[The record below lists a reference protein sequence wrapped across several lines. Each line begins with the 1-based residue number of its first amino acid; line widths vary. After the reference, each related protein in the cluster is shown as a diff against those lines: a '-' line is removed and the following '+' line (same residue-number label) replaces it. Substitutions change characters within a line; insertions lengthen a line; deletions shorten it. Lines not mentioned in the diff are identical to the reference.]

1 MFVLFLKKRDM
12 EKFVNRVELRGNV
25 GFDPKITQL
34 EDGGVV
40 MKLSLATNESYKNR
54 KGEWQ
59 EDTVWHTVIAWGGKG
74 MPDFSL
80 IKKGSLLSVVG
91 RIKPVQYQ
99 TKNGIEKQTYE
110 IVAFNIRQISQESS
124 G

>member
-1 MFVLFLKKRDM
+1 M

-25 GFDPKITQL
+25 GFDPKIIQL

-59 EDTVWHTVIAWGGKG
+59 EDTVWHTVIAWSGKG
-74 MPDFSL
+74 MPDFSQ
-80 IKKGSLLSVVG
+80 IRKGSLLSVVG

>member
-1 MFVLFLKKRDM
+1 M
-12 EKFVNRVELRGNV
+12 EKSINRVELKGNV
-25 GFDPKITQL
+25 GFDPRITQL
-34 EDGGVV
+34 EEGISV
-40 MKLSLATNESYKNR
+40 MKLSLATNESYRNR

-59 EDTVWHTVIAWGGKG
+59 EETVWHNVVAFSGKG

-80 IKKGSLLSVVG
+80 IKKGSLLYVTG

-99 TKNGIEKQTYE
+99 TKSGVEKQTYE
-110 IVAFNIRQISQESS
+110 IVAVNLKLLTADTP